1 MRAIQ
6 WNSKPDA
13 PILEDLPSIIEI
25 HKSCFD
31 GFFLTRMG
39 APFLRAYYGIV
50 ADYSG
55 GILLVTEHGGQPVGF
70 VAGFVDPARFYASL
84 SAHKVQLLWPTLRGL
99 LCDPRLF
106 PLVLANRR
114 RVGQIF
120 EAGSPRWVVESELS
134 SIAVHPLVQG
144 KGGGPRTRSGFP
156 GSFRSERSA
165 IGPPYDGCHGQWSD
179 PRVLFGVGLP
189 SSRGHLRSG
198 RTAHGRIRA
207 AVMLLPAGGTRNA
220 HPGPAQ

>member
-1 MRAIQ
+1 MKFETRCS
-6 WNSKPDA
+6 NLK
-13 PILEDLPSIIEI
+13 DLPSIIEI
-25 HKSCFD
+25 HKSSFD

-84 SAHKVQLLWPTLRGL
+84 SANKVRLLWPTLRGL

-120 EAGSPRWVVESELS
+120 EARSPKWEVESELS
-134 SIAVHPLVQG
+134 SIAVHPLAQG
-144 KGGGPRTRSGFP
+144 KGAGRELVRAFLDLSVQRGVQSVRLTTDATDNGRTRAFYSGLGF
-156 GSFRSERSA
+156 
-165 IGPPYDGCHGQWSD
+165 HQT
-179 PRVLFGVGLP
+179 GVTFV
-189 SSRGHLRSG
+189 RRG
-198 RTAHGRIRA
+198 RTM
-207 AVMLLPAGGTRNA
+207 VEYVLPLCSSPLVAPETVILGQ
-220 HPGPAQ
+220 PQ